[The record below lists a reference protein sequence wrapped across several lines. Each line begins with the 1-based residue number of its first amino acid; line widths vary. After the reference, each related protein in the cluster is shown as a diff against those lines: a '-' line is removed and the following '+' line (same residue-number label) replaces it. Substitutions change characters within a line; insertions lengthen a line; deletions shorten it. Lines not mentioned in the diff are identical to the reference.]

1 MNFLGRLFWRNLNKQ
16 QQDYLL
22 GQLPSIEREVFKKT
36 FFKKSLALPA
46 PFQRHN
52 CIFVHVPKCAG
63 KSLCA
68 SLFGDWDPGHRSLN
82 WYARVF
88 PEFHARAFKFAIVRD
103 PLERAYSAYCYL
115 LGTSPYEQDQAMR
128 RMLER
133 YDGFDDFVD
142 AWLCPENLERQIH
155 FVPQWRFLTDEL
167 GQIGMDFVG
176 RYENLPGDFARICER
191 LGLRAELA
199 HRNKSL
205 LKSASGGPERFKAAT
220 RKRIREVYAHDYR
233 LLGYTPPD

>member
-1 MNFLGRLFWRNLNKQ
+1 M
-16 QQDYLL
+16 
-22 GQLPSIEREVFKKT
+22 
-36 FFKKSLALPA
+36 
-46 PFQRHN
+46 
-52 CIFVHVPKCAG
+52 HVPKCAG

-176 RYENLPGDFARICER
+176 RYE
-191 LGLRAELA
+191 
-199 HRNKSL
+199 
-205 LKSASGGPERFKAAT
+205 KSARRFRADLRTARPPGRTGAQEQVAAQERERRT
-220 RKRIREVYAHDYR
+220 RAIQGSDAEKNPRGVCAR
-233 LLGYTPPD
+233 LPLAGVHAPD